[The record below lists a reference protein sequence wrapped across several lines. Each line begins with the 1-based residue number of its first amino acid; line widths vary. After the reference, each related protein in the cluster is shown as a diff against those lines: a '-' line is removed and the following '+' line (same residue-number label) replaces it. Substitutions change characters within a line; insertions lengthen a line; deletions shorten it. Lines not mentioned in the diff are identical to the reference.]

1 MNDCHL
7 MVTYDNIQ
15 TVILYLL
22 KINDDDDDEL
32 DEERPTAKIPYG
44 MRTIEKRSI
53 SLVMQDWHEL

>member
-7 MVTYDNIQ
+7 MVLYDNIQ

-53 SLVMQDWHEL
+53 SLVMQD